1 MMLVRELR
9 RKPVPFL
16 VPIGVLMLL
25 AVLLL
30 FPSAVLDGLLRNT
43 SEVIRK
49 APADLI
55 VYSWDANGMQ
65 GLSQLDPEQRTAVEA
80 VEGVARVEAFDAQP
94 MGATFEGRAEPNAIT
109 LMTSEA
115 SFTGSFPES
124 GQALVDHSLRDQEGL
139 TEGSLL
145 LIGSNEVAVTIAGF
159 VPDMMLWGLPAVVV
173 DRATW
178 DAATDLSSLASSAD
192 APSEEQAPEGVE
204 PPEGGQL
211 PPGFQTLPEEPED
224 GAGGPDA
231 DGDGAGSGPGGLGT
245 PEAPQGQSQG
255 QQEAVASQALF
266 VTLGS
271 GAQPEAVAQAID
283 GATDGTTETFT
294 KPGAEKAIP
303 GVEEQ
308 QLIFMFIQ
316 VVTLSVALFVVG
328 LFVMFLTLERTPFY
342 AVLKAVGASSSQIFS
357 GVIFQAL
364 LIAGIAVGLGTVIT
378 WGLTHIPLGLPT
390 EMQLNRLLETLV
402 ILTAATILGSVLSLF
417 RVARIDPSK
426 AIS

>member
-65 GLSQLDPEQRTAVEA
+65 ALSQLNPEQRSAVQG
-80 VEGVARVEAFDAQP
+80 VEGVGTVAAFDAQP
-94 MGATFEGRAEPNAIT
+94 MGANFEGRAEPSAIT
-109 LMTSEA
+109 LVTSEA
-115 SFTGSFPES
+115 SFAGSLPEP
-124 GQALVDHSLRDQEGL
+124 GQALVDHSLRDTEGL
-139 TEGSLL
+139 TEGNLL
-145 LIGSNEVAVTIAGF
+145 LIGSNEVAVEIAGF
-159 VPDMMLWGLPAVVV
+159 VPDMMLWGLPGVLV
-173 DRATW
+173 DRTTW
-178 DAATDLSSLASSAD
+178 DEARDLSSLG
-192 APSEEQAPEGVE
+192 APSDVPLEQQVPEGVE
-204 PPEGGQL
+204 PPEGVQ
-211 PPGFQTLPEEPED
+211 PPQGFQLLPEDMED
-224 GAGGPDA
+224 GADGTDGG
-231 DGDGAGSGPGGLGT
+231 GAGNPAGGLDA
-245 PEAPQGQSQG
+245 PEAPQDQSQG
-255 QQEAVASQALF
+255 QGQEAVSQALF
-266 VTLGS
+266 VTLES
-271 GAQPEAVAQAID
+271 GARPDEVAQAID

-294 KPGAEKAIP
+294 KSGAEKAIP

-342 AVLKAVGASSSQIFS
+342 AVLKAVGASSSQIFA

-364 LIAGIAVGLGTVIT
+364 LISGIAVGLGTAIT

-417 RVARIDPSK
+417 RVARIDPAK